1 MTLLTYLMD
10 KLQKLTENVFDYL
23 AYKGYGY
30 VYNYTKDSYN
40 NTQLYVSNEFILS
53 IYVVVICMHSDHL
66 LCIPKTFS
74 LKLLKQHLDLN

>member
-30 VYNYTKDSYN
+30 VQFYLRRCY
-40 NTQLYVSNEFILS
+40 
-53 IYVVVICMHSDHL
+53 MH
-66 LCIPKTFS
+66 TF
-74 LKLLKQHLDLN
+74 

>member
-23 AYKGYGY
+23 AYIGYGY
-30 VYNYTKDSYN
+30 VYN
-40 NTQLYVSNEFILS
+40 S

-66 LCIPKTFS
+66 LCLPKPLS
-74 LKLLKQHLDLN
+74 LTAQLILDLH